1 MLVDYLNPQLD
12 MELLYCGHHGT
23 TAACPEYRG
32 VRTSEASGVFPVGV
46 ATRTFALRRRVV
58 ELSLAV
64 RLRERLTRG

>member
-1 MLVDYLNPQLD
+1 MGPPLRVRNI
-12 MELLYCGHHGT
+12 E
-23 TAACPEYRG
+23 G

-46 ATRTFALRRRVV
+46 AMRTCALRRRVV